1 LFWTYPRRGT
11 ASSILQTEDH
21 SIEPF
26 LAEFD
31 VKDIVNPKVDD
42 KFVFTPQLESCLVF
56 NTVNGFKQTH
66 LQIEAQKELLSKLE
80 QPAGLKSQ
88 RTYTVT
94 NNGVYLRKGEEM
106 GMFEMGSTV
115 VLLFEC
121 PESTK
126 ISKQPGD
133 KVRLGQPLLDS

>member
-1 LFWTYPRRGT
+1 M
-11 ASSILQTEDH
+11 IQTEDH

-31 VKDIVNPKVDD
+31 VKDIINPKVDD
-42 KFVFTPQLESCLVF
+42 KFVFTPQLESQLVF
-56 NTVNGFKQTH
+56 NSVNGFKQTH

-80 QPAGLKSQ
+80 QPTGSTSQ
-88 RTYTVT
+88 RTYTIT

-121 PESTK
+121 PEGTT
-126 ISKQPGD
+126 ISRQPGE
-133 KVRLGQPLLDS
+133 KVRLGEPLLEK